1 MLACDWNGHS
11 YSASTIRAAP
21 AKAGSIS
28 PTVTGTSRFT
38 TGAWRMWSYSAATSG
53 KGAATSDQVTCSR
66 SAACTASHSR
76 SATIP
81 MKPLSRTTRMPGMS
95 FTGPSSTAT
104 GTAPATGGRIMR
116 PCSIPGTLMSVT

>member
-21 AKAGSIS
+21 EGRVDLARRDRHLAFDDRRLTDVVVECRLFGEGRHRLG
-28 PTVTGTSRFT
+28 PGDLEPLGCLHRVPFALRDD
-38 TGAWRMWSYSAATSG
+38 AE
-53 KGAATSDQVTCSR
+53 
-66 SAACTASHSR
+66 
-76 SATIP
+76 
-81 MKPLSRTTRMPGMS
+81 KPLSRTTRTPGMS
-95 FTGPSSTAT
+95 RTEPSSTAT